1 MATKVF
7 TVAPEK
13 LAIPFR
19 SAEDGGLII
28 DPLGSRVNRCSADL
42 FQP

>member
-1 MATKVF
+1 MATKMF

-13 LAIPFR
+13 L
-19 SAEDGGLII
+19 AEDGGLII